1 MTLPVFAFTAGGN
14 CADLPTCA
22 PRLPLA
28 PFFLTPVQ
36 PDVHTVSEF
45 LTPQNGQETSDYRPA
60 LALDTNT
67 VLALWMFR
75 DPALDALRKWI
86 EAGNCRLYSRED
98 ALEEL
103 RRVLAYRQ
111 FGLDEVMQRS
121 VHQTYRSNLT
131 SWSPPTDGTSTREFT
146 TLPYCRDT
154 DDQKFLE
161 IAFNAQATHL
171 VTRDKAL
178 LKLARHRSIR
188 DRFAILT
195 PEHLLA
201 AMLSGR
207 PAPQ

>member
-1 MTLPVFAFTAGGN
+1 MTLPVLAFTGGGN
-14 CADLPTCA
+14 CADLPTCP

-60 LALDTNT
+60 LVLDTNT

-111 FGLDEVMQRS
+111 FGLDEVSRQAIYADYWPLVTPLNAHLGS
-121 VHQTYRSNLT
+121 AATENLAL
-131 SWSPPTDGTSTREFT
+131 
-146 TLPYCRDT
+146 LPRCRDP

-161 IAFNAQATHL
+161 IAIQGRATHL
-171 VTRDKAL
+171 LTRDKAL
-178 LKLARHRSIR
+178 LKLARYRSIR
-188 DRFAILT
+188 DRFDILT
-195 PEHLLA
+195 PERFRA
-201 AMLSGR
+201 RILSTHTFL
-207 PAPQ
+207 